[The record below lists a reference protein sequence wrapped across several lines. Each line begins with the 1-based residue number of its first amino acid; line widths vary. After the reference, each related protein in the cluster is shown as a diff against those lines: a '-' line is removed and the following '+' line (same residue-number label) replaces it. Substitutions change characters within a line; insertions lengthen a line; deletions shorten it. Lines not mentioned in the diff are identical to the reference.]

1 MLTVSLKSYPPPP
14 FDKKEILRYMGVRG
28 EDSEL
33 EKIVCECIADAEKL
47 LTYKLCYAQMPIRI
61 SGETIDFGFS
71 SVRSVG
77 LSKQLLG
84 CHSAIIF
91 AATVGIGIDRLIAKS
106 AITSQVRE
114 LAASAIGAERIEAL
128 CELFCTEKKAELA
141 TLELGMKS
149 RFSPGYSDLPLAFQ
163 KDIFAALSCSK
174 NIGLSLNESL
184 LMTPSKSVTAI
195 IGVYNL

>member
-1 MLTVSLKSYPPPP
+1 MSVNIKSYPPPP

-33 EKIVCECIADAEKL
+33 DNLVSECIADAEKL
-47 LTYKLCYAQMPIRI
+47 LTYKLCYTQMPISI
-61 SGETIDFGFS
+61 SGEKIDFGFA
-71 SVRSVG
+71 SVRSAG
-77 LSKQLLG
+77 LSRHLSD

-128 CELFCTEKKAELA
+128 CELFCTEKKAELV
-141 TLELGMKS
+141 TLGLGMKS
-149 RFSPGYSDLPLAFQ
+149 RFSPGDSDLPLVFQ
-163 KDIFAALSCSK
+163 KDIFAALGCSK

-184 LMTPSKSVTAI
+184 LMTPTKSVTAI
-195 IGVYNL
+195 IGVHNL